1 MSAVVT
7 GDLNRVELLVG
18 GRLYG
23 GWTRL
28 SLQRSIE
35 QVAGGFALDLTR
47 RWPGVQLPVG
57 IVAGQACQVRIGG
70 EPVIT
75 GHIDSVDTDIGP
87 NSAQMRVEGRDRTG
101 DLVDCSA
108 IHKTGQWRGA
118 TLAQI
123 AADIAAPFGIPVR
136 LQTEAAEVFKRFALD
151 DGERA
156 FDAIERAARLRGVL
170 VTSNALGELVLT
182 RAGSTD
188 SGVQLREGT
197 NLVSLSTSHSWRERH
212 SVVHL
217 KTQVPGDDDENGPQA
232 AHLKASAT
240 DAGIDR
246 YRPLIV
252 MAEHGTSA
260 KGLNDRARWEQQVR
274 LGRGQRGQA
283 TVVGWRTGGD
293 GFNGALWQPNTLVR
307 IDSPTAN
314 LSAQMLIIGCTW
326 SLSNDGTQTDLTFCR
341 REAFELL
348 PGIGAS
354 RLTGRIN
361 HRTQAEKGRS
371 NDAGSIKIWGRE
383 ERQEAK
389 P

>member
-1 MSAVVT
+1 MTAVAT
-7 GDLNRVELLVG
+7 GDVNRVELLVG

-28 SLQRSIE
+28 EIQRSIE
-35 QVAGGFALDLTR
+35 QVAGGFALDLTQ
-47 RWPGVQLPVG
+47 RWPGADLPVG
-57 IVAGQACQVRIGG
+57 IVAGLACQVRIGG

-75 GHIDSVDTDIGP
+75 GHIDTVEADLGTDLA
-87 NSAQMRVEGRDRTG
+87 NLRVEGRDRTG

-136 LQTEAAEVFKRFALD
+136 LQTEAAEAFKRFALD

-156 FDAIERAARLRGVL
+156 FDAIDRAARLRGVL

-182 RAGSTD
+182 RASNTS
-188 SGVQLREGT
+188 SGVVLQEGLNLRSISAT
-197 NLVSLSTSHSWRERH
+197 HSWRERH

-232 AHLKASAT
+232 AHLKASAQ

-260 KGLNDRARWEQQVR
+260 KGLTDRARWEQQVR
-274 LGRGQRGQA
+274 LGRGQRGRA
-283 TVVGWRTGGD
+283 IVVGWRTEGD
-293 GFNGALWQPNTLVR
+293 GFTGPLWQPNTLVR
-307 IDSPTAN
+307 IDSPFVQLA
-314 LSAQMLIIGCTW
+314 ADMLIIGCSH
-326 SLSNDGTQTDLTFCR
+326 SLSGQGTLTDLTFAR

-348 PGIGAS
+348 PGVGAS
-354 RLTGRIN
+354 RLASRIN
-361 HRTQAEKGRS
+361 HRTQGEKGRRK
-371 NDAGSIKIWGRE
+371 DAGYSSPWNLTPPT
-383 ERQEAK
+383 EAK